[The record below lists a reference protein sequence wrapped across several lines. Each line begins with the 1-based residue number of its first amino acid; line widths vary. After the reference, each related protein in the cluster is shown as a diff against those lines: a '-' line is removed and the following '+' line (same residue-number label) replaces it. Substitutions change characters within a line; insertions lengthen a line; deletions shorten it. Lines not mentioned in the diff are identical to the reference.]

1 MNSYTYFFTLILI
14 FFYIKVSFSNQ
25 PVKFDNAAYQ
35 LSVPKILDL
44 EDKKL
49 YLKIRSLQI
58 EGNWSEVDKKVKLL
72 KDKILLG
79 HIDYDKLMHPN
90 KYKSSYDELSEWLI
104 KYNDFPIVMQRRV
117 YSLMMKRSSDPKK
130 INNEKNNVVESTS
143 EAPSLDQNIEVS
155 KISRNEAIEN
165 EDRVQFENSTVIGSI
180 SLVGASIDD
189 LTFKKYTNTLNGDD
203 NVVLLNPKKV
213 EDGYYIETGWA
224 TANKNINLPNSKTIW
239 TIEGNNKLTPNSPIK
254 LSWTNDQNI
263 KFIKDISIDD
273 QYLFKV
279 NQTIINNSEK
289 TYNFYP
295 YGQIIRNI
303 APEIIDFFILHEGL
317 IGVFDDQL
325 VEEDYDDIEEKK
337 FSINADKGWLGIT
350 DKYWITSL
358 IPQENRKFRTD
369 FDYKNKF
376 RANFIETSATE
387 IGANETKSNEIKII
401 IAAKEV
407 DIIDGYAENLNI
419 SKYDLAIDWGWFY
432 FLVKPLFF
440 VIDYFFELTGNF
452 GIAIILITICI
463 RIVFFPL
470 ANYSFKSM
478 AKMKVLQPEMT
489 RLKELHKEDK
499 MKLQQEMMALYKK
512 EKVNPVSG
520 CLPIFIQIPFFFAI
534 YKVLFVTLEMRH
546 QPFYG
551 WIKDLS
557 ERDPTSIF
565 NLFGLI
571 PWDPPSFLLI
581 GVWPCLM
588 GLSMYLQQKLNPTPP
603 DPIQAKIFAFF
614 PLFLTVILAPFP
626 SGLVIYWTINNIL
639 TMAQQYV
646 IIKRTT
652 VKTAQ

>member
-1 MNSYTYFFTLILI
+1 MDSKNVIAAISLSAAVIIIYGLFFA
-14 FFYIKVSFSNQ
+14 
-25 PVKFDNAAYQ
+25 P
-35 LSVPKILDL
+35 P
-44 EDKKL
+44 
-49 YLKIRSLQI
+49 
-58 EGNWSEVDKKVKLL
+58 
-72 KDKILLG
+72 
-79 HIDYDKLMHPN
+79 P
-90 KYKSSYDELSEWLI
+90 
-104 KYNDFPIVMQRRV
+104 P
-117 YSLMMKRSSDPKK
+117 DPKK
-130 INNEKNNVVESTS
+130 INNEKNNIVESTS

-189 LTFKKYTNTLNGDD
+189 LTFKKYTSTLNGDD
-203 NVVLLNPKKV
+203 NVILLNPKKV

-295 YGQIIRNI
+295 YGQIIRNL

-440 VIDYFFELTGNF
+440 LIDYFFKLTGNF